1 MPTRFKYDFLNTR
14 LVYEYNTLSIL
25 DFTDKE
31 LEESN
36 NPFATVILVAKK
48 ALLKGKNL
56 DGRLLDEKLMIA
68 RLLKEKGFSER
79 KISKIMVFLN
89 NYVQFEKPE
98 MNRIFGGEVDKIF
111 GKKSKNSYMGIV
123 EVLAEMRAAEAR
135 EEEREITS
143 RLFVQ
148 NLLKDSDFTQAKIAS
163 LANVSLAF
171 VRKVKKGLAKK

>member
-79 KISKIMVFLN
+79 KIAKIMVFLN

-123 EVLAEMRAAEAR
+123 EVLAEMRAAE
-135 EEEREITS
+135 EREITS